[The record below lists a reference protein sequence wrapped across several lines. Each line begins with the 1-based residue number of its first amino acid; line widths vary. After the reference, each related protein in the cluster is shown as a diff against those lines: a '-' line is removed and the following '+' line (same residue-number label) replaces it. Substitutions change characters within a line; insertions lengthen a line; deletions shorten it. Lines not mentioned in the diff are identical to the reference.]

1 VSTSP
6 MFAPDGTVRQVPAE
20 QMSDALNA
28 GGKRAVRMT
37 DPSGTLRYVPED
49 QVNAATQAGGKL
61 YQDPNAPPN
70 TLGDMADVALQGLKG
85 IAQISAPGIAA
96 SLINKTAPGLAAK
109 LQQVPYIGPLM
120 QQAAPLK
127 NIPGMATAAMASPLA
142 EGAEMGDLTPD
153 PNAPRPQPAP
163 ASPNAPSPNGSSLL
177 KIMSRHIPVIG
188 RGLRAM
194 DTVQELANLGKQPT
208 AGEPTPAAPT
218 PIPETNGIPWGSG
231 GQGPIELRGKMI
243 PRSAVYPGA
252 PYPENPGTFPGAP
265 NPESPSPEVLQGN
278 ALARGAQSGQPLPG
292 AALGQIP
299 GTQAQPAPQ
308 TPNVQ
313 AQPANVQPVQP
324 VTPRPAPMLQFDPI
338 SNSSQLAGHAYDPQT
353 QTATVQFK
361 NGQVHQY
368 YGVTP
373 DDWANYRA
381 QSSPGKGFQTYIKR
395 DPATGAGRTSRPLT
409 ATSAKSAAPVQEAQ
423 PTTANELLERY
434 IGIF

>member
-1 VSTSP
+1 
-6 MFAPDGTVRQVPAE
+6 
-20 QMSDALNA
+20 
-28 GGKRAVRMT
+28 MT
-37 DPSGTLRYVPED
+37 DPTGTLRYVPED
-49 QVNAATQAGGKL
+49 QVPQAMQSGGKM
-61 YQDPNAPPN
+61 YQPSGAPN

-109 LQQVPYIGPLM
+109 LQQIPYIGPMM

-142 EGAEMGDLTPD
+142 EGMATGDLVPD

-163 ASPNAPSPNGSSLL
+163 PSPASPNGSSLL

-194 DTVQELANLGKQPT
+194 DTVGELQDLVNG
-208 AGEPTPAAPT
+208 PTPAPQSAAPA
-218 PIPETNGIPWGSG
+218 PNQIPQTNGIPWGSG
-231 GQGPIELRGKMI
+231 GQGPLELRGQMI

-252 PYPENPGTFPGAP
+252 PYPENPGSFPGAP
-265 NPESPSPEVLQGN
+265 YPETPSSEVLQGN

-299 GTQAQPAPQ
+299 STQAQPVPQ
-308 TPNVQ
+308 TTNVQ
-313 AQPANVQPVQP
+313 AQPAQPVQP
-324 VTPRPAPMLQFDPI
+324 APITPRLAPMLQFDPI

-353 QTATVQFK
+353 QTATIQFK

-381 QSSPGKGFQTYIKR
+381 QSSPGKGFQAYIKR

-409 ATSAKSAAPVQEAQ
+409 ATSAKSTVQEA
-423 PTTANELLERY
+423 PPASATELLERY

>member
-1 VSTSP
+1 
-6 MFAPDGTVRQVPAE
+6 
-20 QMSDALNA
+20 
-28 GGKRAVRMT
+28 
-37 DPSGTLRYVPED
+37 
-49 QVNAATQAGGKL
+49 
-61 YQDPNAPPN
+61 
-70 TLGDMADVALQGLKG
+70 MADVALQGLKG

-142 EGAEMGDLTPD
+142 EGMETGDLA
-153 PNAPRPQPAP
+153 PNPNPQPQPAP
-163 ASPNAPSPNGSSLL
+163 TSPNAASPNGSSLL

-194 DTVQELANLGKQPT
+194 DTVQELQDLVNGPAPSPQP
-208 AGEPTPAAPT
+208 AATPAPT
-218 PIPETNGIPWGSG
+218 QIPETNGIPWGSR
-231 GQGPIELRGKMI
+231 GQGPLGLRGKMI

-265 NPESPSPEVLQGN
+265 YPATPSSEVLQGN

-299 GTQAQPAPQ
+299 STQIQAAPQ

-313 AQPANVQPVQP
+313 AQPAQP

-338 SNSSQLAGHAYDPQT
+338 ANSSQLAGHAYDPQT
-353 QTATVQFK
+353 QTATMQFK

-373 DDWANYRA
+373 EDWANYRA
-381 QSSPGKGFQTYIKR
+381 QSSPGKGFQSYIKR
-395 DPATGAGRTSRPLT
+395 DPATGAGRTSRPLA
-409 ATSAKSAAPVQEAQ
+409 ATSAKSAVQEA
-423 PTTANELLERY
+423 PPATANDLLERY
-434 IGIF
+434 IGLF